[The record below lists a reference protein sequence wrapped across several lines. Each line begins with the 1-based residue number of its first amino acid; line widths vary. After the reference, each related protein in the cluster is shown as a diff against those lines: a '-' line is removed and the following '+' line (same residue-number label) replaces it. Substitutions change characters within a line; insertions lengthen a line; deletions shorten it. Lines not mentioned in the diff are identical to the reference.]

1 VAWLKGHIARGSQ
14 STVEAN
20 IGVGDR
26 TRAQARNYKNTFIEV
41 YDGVSTKTVVHE
53 FGHAMDY
60 KFTTGEYTMQAGED
74 NLRKRSKEFLD
85 YRVGDE
91 TPVSMNQKFGGGY
104 ADDEFGRK
112 DKFDEHFV
120 ERSAYY
126 VGHTRGV
133 ETFTMGLQ
141 EVFDD
146 PVKFATNDPEYAKW
160 VMGVMD
166 GSLR

>member
-1 VAWLKGHIARGSQ
+1 
-14 STVEAN
+14 
-20 IGVGDR
+20 
-26 TRAQARNYKNTFIEV
+26 
-41 YDGVSTKTVVHE
+41 
-53 FGHAMDY
+53 
-60 KFTTGEYTMQAGED
+60 
-74 NLRKRSKEFLD
+74 
-85 YRVGDE
+85 
-91 TPVSMNQKFGGGY
+91 
-104 ADDEFGRK
+104 
-112 DKFDEHFV
+112 V